1 MAAADVKR
9 WPLLGALIAA
19 ILVAALGYGCWQR
32 NERAKA
38 ENQLGL
44 ASARTISEVFSKTRS
59 LQVATLSGEVI
70 AIGRDRG
77 WMGMVPSSMT
87 VKYPYSVNYLVDMRT
102 FDPSQF
108 RWDEKARTMTVTIP
122 DVAPQPPA
130 VDAAKA
136 VYTDTSGLFISR
148 TAAQRIINLAGSRA
162 QQRAAASAA
171 KPQHMDAARKS
182 AREAVQALVAAPLKA
197 AGLGEVSVTVRYPWE
212 GAGKGE
218 PVRWDESRTVG
229 EVYGKSK

>member
-1 MAAADVKR
+1 MAGGQVKR
-9 WPLLGALIAA
+9 WRLIIALIAA
-19 ILVAALGYGCWQR
+19 ILVAATGYGCWQKA
-32 NERAKA
+32 ERTKA

-77 WMGMVPSSMT
+77 WMGMMPSSMT
-87 VKYPYSVNYLVDMRT
+87 VKYPYSVNYLVDMRGL
-102 FDPSQF
+102 DPSQF
-108 RWDEKARTMTVTIP
+108 RWDEKARTMTVIIP
-122 DVAPQPPA
+122 DVAPQSPA
-130 VDAAKA
+130 VDVGKA

-148 TAAQRIINLAGSRA
+148 TAAQRSVTLAGARA

-197 AGLGEVSVTVRYPWE
+197 AGLGDVTVTVHYPWE

-218 PVRWDESRTVG
+218 PVRWDQSKTVG
-229 EVYGKSK
+229 EVYGARP